1 MNRQQAQARLNEV
14 QALYREWLALLP
26 QLEAAQTEWQRA
38 AALIAQLDDFYAHEY
53 LPLCNAVAGGM
64 ALDERTE
71 GEYRVL
77 SEDAIFDALGD
88 ANRLA
93 WGWMRLAMA
102 ALDPARDA
110 SA

>member
-1 MNRQQAQARLNEV
+1 MDRQQAQARLNEV

-26 QLEAAQTEWQRA
+26 QLEAAQAEWQRA
-38 AALIAQLDDFYAHEY
+38 AALIAQLEDFY
-53 LPLCNAVAGGM
+53 LPLCNAVAGGL

>member
-1 MNRQQAQARLNEV
+1 M
-14 QALYREWLALLP
+14 
-26 QLEAAQTEWQRA
+26 
-38 AALIAQLDDFYAHEY
+38 LDGVRRKLDRVHID
-53 LPLCNAVAGGM
+53 AVAGGL

>member
-1 MNRQQAQARLNEV
+1 MDAEQAQARLNEV
-14 QALYREWLALLP
+14 QALYREWQALLP
-26 QLEAAQTEWQRA
+26 QLEAAQAEWQRA
-38 AALIAQLDDFYAHEY
+38 AALIAQLDAFYAQEY
-53 LPLCNAVAGGM
+53 LPLCDAVAGGLP
-64 ALDERTE
+64 LDERTE

-102 ALDPARDA
+102 SLDPVQTP
-110 SA
+110 

>member
-1 MNRQQAQARLNEV
+1 MDRQQAQTRLNEV

-53 LPLCNAVAGGM
+53 LPLHDAVAGGL
-64 ALDERTE
+64 ALDERT
-71 GEYRVL
+71 
-77 SEDAIFDALGD
+77 ALGD

>member
-26 QLEAAQTEWQRA
+26 QLEAAQAEWQRA
-38 AALIAQLDDFYAHEY
+38 AALIAQLEDFYTHEY
-53 LPLCNAVAGGM
+53 LPLHDAVAGGL

-71 GEYRVL
+71 GEYGVL

-93 WGWMRLAMA
+93 WSWMRLAMA